1 MKKVLKDD
9 NFRQKLET
17 GINIEDVTPVQYYH
31 VKEIIEEYRAKVF
44 DKPVVIN
51 MISKALSLI
60 AEWIMMVYS
69 KALLLMQ

>member
-1 MKKVLKDD
+1 ME
-9 NFRQKLET
+9 N
-17 GINIEDVTPVQYYH
+17 GINIEDVTPMQYYN

-51 MISKALSLI
+51 MISKALGLI

-69 KALLLMQ
+69 KALT